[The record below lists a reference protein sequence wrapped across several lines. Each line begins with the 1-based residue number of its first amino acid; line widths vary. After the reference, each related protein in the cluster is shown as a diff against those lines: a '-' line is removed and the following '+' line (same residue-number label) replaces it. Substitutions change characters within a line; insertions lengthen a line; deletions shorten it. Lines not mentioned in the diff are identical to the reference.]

1 MYGLQVRP
9 VSDACYS
16 TFIVSW
22 CTVWYGVVHDVAR
35 YRVRKY
41 LYSTVYCVW
50 YCGVVLFVPECDV
63 LRVLPGS

>member
-1 MYGLQVRP
+1 MVVSRNLACLNHVVPGLSLP
-9 VSDACYS
+9 
-16 TFIVSW
+16 TEL
-22 CTVWYGVVHDVAR
+22 AR

-50 YCGVVLFVPECDV
+50 YSGVVLFVLECDV